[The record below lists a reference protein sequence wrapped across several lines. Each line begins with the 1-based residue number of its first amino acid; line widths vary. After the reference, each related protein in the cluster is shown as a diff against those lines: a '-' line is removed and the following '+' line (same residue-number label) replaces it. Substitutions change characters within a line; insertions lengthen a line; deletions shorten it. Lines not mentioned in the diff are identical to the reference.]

1 MTSINRRTFIKTLI
15 VIISLSA
22 CRNAPK
28 TDESVVVKA
37 EVAEKTAL
45 KVLTPVPA
53 YRIQQLQ
60 NKLAQWNQTKP
71 LVVTLDDAL
80 LKKTDL
86 GKRYI
91 KTLATF
97 LKQQPELKVLIEGH
111 SDSTD
116 QHHLGLSK
124 RRATAVQFALMK
136 HGISSKRIRV
146 KIFGDSRPQN
156 RRVDVIIF

>member
-45 KVLTPVPA
+45 KVQTPVPPD
-53 YRIQQLQ
+53 RIQQLQ
-60 NKLAQWNQTKP
+60 KKLAQWNQTKP

-80 LKKTDL
+80 LKQTDL

-91 KTLATF
+91 ETLATF
-97 LKQQPELKVLIEGH
+97 LKQQPELRVLIEGH
-111 SDSTD
+111 SESTA

-124 RRATAVQFALMK
+124 RRATTVQFALMK